1 MEVIGEDPEETR
13 RKNALNIMV
22 IPVYVSSEQKNRSAA
37 FLCILYVC
45 VNFIAAL

>member
-1 MEVIGEDPEETR
+1 MKVTGEEPEENR
-13 RKNALNIMV
+13 RQNALSIMV